1 MHPVIPIVS
10 AERNCDGCTVCC
22 DGWLAGKANEHYFY
36 PGQKCYHVS
45 DNGCTIYEDRPEIPC
60 KTFKCGWLLDKEI
73 PEWMK
78 PSNIQAIILVKD
90 DVEFTIQRKA
100 VVEDDIEFKMQRNAV
115 TLRVFSWFKRLY
127 NQGKIKTNQSKE
139 NFLLEMNT
147 AVNKYG
153 KYLILLDMDELT
165 KDFSPVRFEKMIDLV
180 NKLSMKDKPR

>member
-78 PSNIQAIILVKD
+78 PSIIQAVIISAKD
-90 DVEFTIQRKA
+90 STFKIQRETVSLK
-100 VVEDDIEFKMQRNAV
+100 
-115 TLRVFSWFKRLY
+115 VFSWLKRLY
-127 NQGKIKTNQSKE
+127 RQGKIKTTQSE
-139 NFLLEMNT
+139 EEFLLEINQ
-147 AVNKYG
+147 AIIKYG
-153 KYLILLDMDELT
+153 KYLMLLDIEELNNET
-165 KDFSPVRFEKMIDLV
+165 PKNFEIMIDSLHRLYERYASV
-180 NKLSMKDKPR
+180 V